1 MQTGEIIMKKKR
13 LGDLVLAGSLL
24 LLAGILFLLFRPGG
38 QGAWAVV
45 TADGRE
51 IARYPL
57 DGDRTVRLGDEDY
70 NILQISGG
78 AAAVIEANCG
88 DHTCVRTGAVSR
100 EGERIVCLPH
110 RLIIHIEGGGA
121 ADFDASVG

>member
-13 LGDLVLAGSLL
+13 LGDLALAGSLL